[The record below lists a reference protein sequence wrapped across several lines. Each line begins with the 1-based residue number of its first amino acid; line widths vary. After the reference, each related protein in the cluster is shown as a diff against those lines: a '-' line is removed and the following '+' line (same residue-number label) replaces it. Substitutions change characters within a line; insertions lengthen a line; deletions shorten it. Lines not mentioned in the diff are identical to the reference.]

1 MSISKHWIK
10 VQKLYEDVELPVYAT
25 EHAAGMDLKANED
38 VIIPAGERKLVGTGL
53 AIEIP
58 RGYFG
63 GLYPRSGLAS
73 KHGINLANCVG
84 VIDADYRGEIKA
96 AIQNNS
102 KEPFEIKK
110 GDRICQL
117 IIQPYIKAVLIEAEN
132 LDETDRGAGGFGS
145 TGGHKKLHSE
155 K

>member
-1 MSISKHWIK
+1 MSICKHWIK
-10 VQKLYEDVELPVYAT
+10 VQKLYEDTEIPEYAT
-25 EHAAGMDLKANED
+25 EHAAGMDLKAHED
-38 VIIPAGERKLVGTGL
+38 AVIPAGVRKLVGTGI

-58 RGYFG
+58 IGCFG
-63 GLYPRSGLAS
+63 GLYPRSGLAA

-102 KEPFEIKK
+102 SEDFVIKK

-117 IIQPYIKAVLIEAEN
+117 IIQPYVKAVLVEAEA
-132 LDETDRGAGGFGS
+132 LDETGRGAGGFGS

>member
-1 MSISKHWIK
+1 MGTCKHWIK
-10 VQKLYEDVELPVYAT
+10 IQKLDKNVELPVYAT

-38 VIIPAGERKLVGTGL
+38 IVVPAGERRLVGTGL
-53 AIEIP
+53 AIQIP
-58 RGYFG
+58 YGYFG
-63 GLYPRSGLAS
+63 GLYPRSGLAA

-117 IIQPYIKAVLIEAEN
+117 IIQPYIKAVLVESDN
-132 LDETDRGAGGFGS
+132 LEDTDRGAGGFGS